1 MKRNDTKRCALVTG
15 ASRGIGMNIARVL
28 ASVKSDF
35 DCVVMV
41 GRPSERFDTAIKIVR
56 ESAVDCDVL
65 AIEADLADTSCAEYI
80 YDELDAFGVRLTTIV
95 NNAGYTNPATII
107 DTVLEDFQFTMQVNL
122 FAPFQIIKMAL
133 QRQHPINQII
143 NIASTAGISGR
154 SGWLSYSASKAAI
167 INMSEVMREELRPQG
182 IDVICL
188 SPGRCATDLRRTLA
202 PEEDPST
209 IMQPEQVAA
218 VVRLMTSETGRLL
231 HSQNIV
237 VRT

>member
-1 MKRNDTKRCALVTG
+1 MKKSVLITG
-15 ASRGIGMNIARVL
+15 ASRGIGVNVAKML
-28 ASVKSDF
+28 ASAEGDF
-35 DCVVMV
+35 DCVVMLA
-41 GRPSERFDTAIKIVR
+41 RSSMRFDKAINDVR
-56 ESAVDCDVL
+56 KSAVNCEVY
-65 AIEADLADTSCAEYI
+65 AVEADLADIASVAQL
-80 YDELDAFGVRLTTIV
+80 YDELDALGVRLTAII
-95 NNAGYTNPATII
+95 NNAGYTNPAAIT
-107 DTVLEDFQFTMQVNL
+107 DTALADFQLTMQVNL

-133 QRQHPINQII
+133 QRKHPINQIL

-154 SGWLSYSASKAAI
+154 SGWLSYSASKAAV
-167 INMSEVMREELRPQG
+167 INMSEVMREELRPKG

-218 VVRLMTSETGRLL
+218 VVQLMTSQTGRLL

>member
-1 MKRNDTKRCALVTG
+1 MKKTVLITG
-15 ASRGIGMNIARVL
+15 ASRGIGLSIAKLL
-28 ASVKSDF
+28 ASEKSDF
-35 DCVVMV
+35 ECVVMM
-41 GRPSERFDTAIKIVR
+41 GRASEKFDQTIENVR
-56 ESAVDCDVL
+56 KSAVNCEVH
-65 AIEADLADTSCAEYI
+65 AVEADLADVEFI
-80 YDELDAFGVRLTTIV
+80 DHVYDKLDALGVRLTAII
-95 NNAGYTNPATII
+95 NNAGYTKPASITE
-107 DTVLEDFQFTMQVNL
+107 TLVADFQFTMQVNL
-122 FAPFQIIKMAL
+122 FAPFQLIKMAL
-133 QRQHPINQII
+133 HRKHPVKQII

-154 SGWLSYSASKAAI
+154 SGWLSYSASKAAV

-218 VVRLMTSETGRLL
+218 VVQLMTSETGRML

>member
-1 MKRNDTKRCALVTG
+1 MKKSVLVTG
-15 ASRGIGMNIARVL
+15 ASRGIGMNIAKML
-28 ASVKSDF
+28 ASAKGDF

-41 GRPSERFDTAIKIVR
+41 GRPSARFDKAIKDVR
-56 ESAVDCDVL
+56 KSAVNCEIHT
-65 AIEADLADTSCAEYI
+65 IEADLADVACVAQI
-80 YDELDAFGVRLTTIV
+80 YDELDALGVRLTAII
-95 NNAGYTNPATII
+95 NNAGYTNPAAII
-107 DTVLEDFQFTMQVNL
+107 DTVLADFQFTMQVNL
-122 FAPFQIIKMAL
+122 FTPFQIIKMAL
-133 QRQHPINQII
+133 RREHPINQVL

-154 SGWLSYSASKAAI
+154 SGWLSYSASKAAV

-218 VVRLMTSETGRLL
+218 VVQLMTSEVGRLL